1 MGPMRKAVL
10 TYIIA
15 GYDELKEPD
24 IVTPGWDYFCV
35 SDAPIASQ
43 TWRPLPVLPSC
54 PDTACPKRHA
64 SFVKIMHHL
73 YLPAGYDVCITI
85 DGSMRI
91 RCDLDSFLGEVW
103 SGETD
108 MAIARHPLRNCLYDE
123 AAAVAELRFD
133 DRALVDSQT
142 ARYRGEGFPRNY
154 GLYGARLIVK
164 NNRSV
169 SLQNASAIWARELL
183 GGSRPIESNLCLV
196 AVSRRDRRA
205 NKYKHFRF
213 RGCLP
218 CETALRDH
226 SSPWFARVRR
236 SLAQRRASYRQSCAS
251 GIR

>member
-1 MGPMRKAVL
+1 MAPMRKAVL

-24 IVTPGWDYFCV
+24 IVTPGWDYYCV

-43 TWRPLPVLPSC
+43 TWRPLPLLPSC
-54 PDTACPKRHA
+54 PDTACPKRYA

-73 YLPAGYDVCITI
+73 YLPAGYDVCMTI

-103 SGETD
+103 SGDTD

-123 AAAVAELRFD
+123 AGEVAKLQFD
-133 DRALVDSQT
+133 DPALVDSQT
-142 ARYRGEGFPRNY
+142 ARYRREGFPRNY

-183 GGSRPIESNLCLV
+183 RG
-196 AVSRRDRRA
+196 SRRDQLSLTYALWRYRA
-205 NKYKHFRF
+205 
-213 RGCLP
+213 
-218 CETALRDH
+218 ETGGRIKINSFD
-226 SSPWFARVRR
+226 FEDVYRVRQLFEITPHLV
-236 SLAQRRASYRQSCAS
+236 SPVYSAT
-251 GIR
+251 

>member
-43 TWRPLPVLPSC
+43 TWRPLPVLPSW

-142 ARYRGEGFPRNY
+142 ARYRREGFPRNY

-183 GGSRPIESNLCLV
+183 GGSR
-196 AVSRRDRRA
+196 RDQLSLTYALWRYRGETGGRININTFDFEDVYRA
-205 NKYKHFRF
+205 RQLFEITPHL
-213 RGCLP
+213 G
-218 CETALRDH
+218 
-226 SSPWFARVRR
+226 SPVYGA
-236 SLAQRRASYRQSCAS
+236 A
-251 GIR
+251 